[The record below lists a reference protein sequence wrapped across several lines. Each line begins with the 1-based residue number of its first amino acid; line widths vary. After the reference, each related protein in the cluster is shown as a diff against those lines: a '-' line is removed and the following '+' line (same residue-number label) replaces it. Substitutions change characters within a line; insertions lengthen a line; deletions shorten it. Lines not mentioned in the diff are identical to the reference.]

1 MTEAPT
7 KVTGV
12 RPAAV
17 TYTAV
22 ITAGDDGWFCAQI
35 PAVPEAISQGRTLRE
50 ARANIQEALRLALEW
65 RIAEGETL
73 PEPVAVTVSQVTVLS
88 S

>member
-1 MTEAPT
+1 MSEADP
-7 KVTGV
+7 
-12 RPAAV
+12 RSAAKPEAM

-35 PAVPEAISQGRTLRE
+35 PEVPEAISQGRTLGE
-50 ARANIQEALRLALEW
+50 ARTNVEEALRLALEW
-65 RIAEGETL
+65 RIAEGETP
-73 PEPVAVTVSQVTVLS
+73 PEPVGVTVSQVTVMS